1 MTLQTHTAPASACK
15 VPLRLRVIC
24 NSIVFPPQKWV
35 FSHGRNVGSSEAR
48 VCSSLSWAETKS
60 ELYSF
65 KNQFGQLPGMG
76 QSPTKIPGLPLLGQ
90 VWKLGEWIPA
100 LCSSCAKMP
109 HCGNKFWVKK
119 KFYLGKKQKPTPGL
133 VPLFVKGLGCFLLGF
148 FKASFL
154 LQYLLEK
161 ILTYNRRKP
170 LCGLSPWFHI
180 ITFISK
186 AICDLKT
193 LRWPRGETEGDQG
206 GKMRMRML
214 CASPISI
221 LAGGTAVLEKGQAE
235 TPLLLKSTLS

>member
-1 MTLQTHTAPASACK
+1 MGEMLAVQKHVY
-15 VPLRLRVIC
+15 VPLWAGLKLKVSFTPSKI
-24 NSIVFPPQKWV
+24 
-35 FSHGRNVGSSEAR
+35 
-48 VCSSLSWAETKS
+48 SLGNCLGWDKAPLK
-60 ELYSF
+60 F
-65 KNQFGQLPGMG
+65 
-76 QSPTKIPGLPLLGQ
+76 LPLLGQ

-119 KFYLGKKQKPTPGL
+119 KFYLGKKQKPTPVL

-193 LRWPRGETEGDQG
+193 LRWLRGETEGDQG